1 MGRVCGLAQSVPAVL
16 SQMFWRPDTCSDF
29 RLGKWGRGFW
39 KQHACENADR
49 HLGPP
54 PPRCGGDG
62 GRWRDI
68 PLSFL
73 CVCLFVCS
81 LCPGAGSVQLY
92 GAAILLGFF
101 STIILL
107 TWPHQA
113 VQQVSCRMQC
123 VRFVFNKLYF
133 NVSILKKEQVFFF
146 LSQDVSLALKLK
158 C

>member
-54 PPRCGGDG
+54 PLVVEVTEED
-62 GRWRDI
+62 DATF
-68 PLSFL
+68 LSLFL